1 MGRDHLA
8 AAADHLED
16 AASEAA
22 PEPANRLRE
31 QADALSRLA
40 DRDRGPD
47 HGRLARITHVLEDLS
62 GDLDGDAAASVAA
75 AKDGVEAYR
84 ETVDGV

>member
-1 MGRDHLA
+1 MGSDHLA
-8 AAADHLED
+8 DAAELLED

-22 PEPANRLRE
+22 SEHANRLRE
-31 QADALSRLA
+31 QADGLSRLA

-47 HGRLARITHVLEDLS
+47 HGRLARITHVLDDVS
-62 GDLDGDAAASVAA
+62 GDLDGDAAEHVAA
-75 AKDGVEAYR
+75 AKAQVEAFR

>member
-1 MGRDHLA
+1 MERDHLA
-8 AAADHLED
+8 AAAELLED

-31 QADALSRLA
+31 QADVLSRLA
-40 DRDRGPD
+40 ARDRGPD
-47 HGRLARITHVLEDLS
+47 HGRLARITHALDDLS
-62 GDLDGDAAASVAA
+62 AALDGEAGERVTE
-75 AKDGVEAYR
+75 AKARVEAYR